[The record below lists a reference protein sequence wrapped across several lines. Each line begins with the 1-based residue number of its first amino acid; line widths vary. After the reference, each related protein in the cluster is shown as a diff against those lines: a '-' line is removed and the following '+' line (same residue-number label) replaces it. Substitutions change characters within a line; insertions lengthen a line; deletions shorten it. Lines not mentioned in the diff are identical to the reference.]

1 MCLMSNL
8 IRKFSRQE
16 EKDKQ
21 INLHKTYGKKPKCFC
36 QKCKKKILFFTSKE
50 RNVYCVRCNQLVAI
64 NKK

>member
-1 MCLMSNL
+1 MSSL

-21 INLHKTYGKKPKCFC
+21 INLHKTYGKKPKGFC
-36 QKCKKKILFFTSKE
+36 PKCKKKSLFFTNKE
-50 RNVYCVRCNQLVAI
+50 GNVYCVRCNQLVAI